1 MRKAKKFK
9 DCIEKIQYKKAE
21 ISDFQ
26 CIVVNDIQ
34 NTNVLFR

>member
-21 ISDFQ
+21 ISEFSMYSGE
-26 CIVVNDIQ
+26 
-34 NTNVLFR
+34 